1 MFKVDFNADL
11 GESFGA
17 YSLGMDAEVMQH
29 ITSANIA
36 CGWHAGDAVVM
47 EKTVKAA
54 KTQQVAIGAHPGF
67 PDLVGFGRRNM
78 AVSPGEVRAYVQ
90 YQVGALLAFARAE
103 GVPLQHVKPHG
114 ALYNMSAANME
125 LAIAVCEGIAR
136 VDDQLILMGLS
147 GSCHLKAAELVG
159 IRAAGEVFADRGYQ
173 ADGTLV
179 PRGKPGAMVTGE
191 DEAVRRVVRMVKE
204 GVVAAVD
211 GTAVPVRADSVC
223 LHGDNPKAVAFAVR
237 LREALDRE
245 GICAVDLT
253 EVLEERR
260 HG

>member
-1 MFKVDFNADL
+1 MFQVDLNADL

-17 YSLGMDAEVMQH
+17 YSIGMDAEVMQH

-54 KTQQVAIGAHPGF
+54 KAQQVAIGAHPGF

-159 IRAAGEVFADRGYQ
+159 IRAAGEVDR
-173 ADGTLV
+173 
-179 PRGKPGAMVTGE
+179 KS
-191 DEAVRRVVRMVKE
+191 VV
-204 GVVAAVD
+204 
-211 GTAVPVRADSVC
+211 
-223 LHGDNPKAVAFAVR
+223 
-237 LREALDRE
+237 
-245 GICAVDLT
+245 
-253 EVLEERR
+253 
-260 HG
+260 